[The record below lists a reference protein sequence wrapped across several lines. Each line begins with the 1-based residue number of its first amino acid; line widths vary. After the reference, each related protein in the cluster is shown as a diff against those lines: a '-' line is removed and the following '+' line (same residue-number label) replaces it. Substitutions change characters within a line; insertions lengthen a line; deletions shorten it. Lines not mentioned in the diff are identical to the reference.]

1 MDLVNIGQPRSR
13 GDILNLVV
21 NVKEP
26 RFLLLYPPQSFD
38 SNLGVVK
45 PEGSLGL
52 LYIAGA
58 LRDAGFE
65 AEILDCCV
73 GNSRYTLEQSFLR
86 QTTLANGM
94 VRVGMSGEDI
104 LREVAKFDVVGISS
118 IFTPQTR
125 MVEETVRLI
134 SQAYP
139 EKLIILGG
147 INARSQM
154 ARFFDAGAH
163 LICISEAE
171 QTIVEVGKIL
181 RRGSRDF
188 SSLLGIAFRHADEIK
203 LNPMG
208 LIDQNLDNLPLP
220 AWDMLQLGRYW
231 KINRPHNSGLSFDTP
246 PAYAPAMTS
255 RGCPYICTFCHIS
268 GEGKD
273 SITGYIGK
281 SRYKSK
287 ERVEIEMER
296 LKELSVEYVFIE
308 DDSLL
313 AKKKRALDIF
323 KMLIKFGFK
332 LGDVN
337 GVNLSHLHKN
347 EGGRIVPDDE
357 MLETMAA
364 AGFNKLLFPVE
375 SGSQRIIDKWASGK
389 ISHEKYDISALIRK
403 AQAVGIDV
411 ASCYL
416 IGYPDETYEELMQT
430 LVWAKRHMDAGS
442 SCVNFT
448 MVTPFPGT
456 ALYDH
461 VIQNNLLLPGLEL
474 ADMTWMRPSM
484 KTIIEPWILQFIQTK
499 AWEFLNKPERVNAVR
514 SLAPQVSI

>member
-1 MDLVNIGQPRSR
+1 MYLLKTVN
-13 GDILNLVV
+13 
-21 NVKEP
+21 EP
-26 RFLLLYPPQSFD
+26 KFLLLYPPQSFD
-38 SNLGVVK
+38 ANLGVVK

-58 LRDAGFE
+58 LRDAGFY
-65 AEILDCCV
+65 AEVLDCCI
-73 GNSRYTLEQSFLR
+73 GNSRYSLDETFFKHTLLS
-86 QTTLANGM
+86 NGR
-94 VRVGMSGEDI
+94 VRIGMSAEAI
-104 LREVAKFDVVGISS
+104 INEAAEYDVIGISS

-125 MVEETVRLI
+125 MVEELVRII

-139 EKLIILGG
+139 EKLIVLGG

-154 ARFFDAGAH
+154 PRFFDAGAH

-171 QTIVEVGKIL
+171 QTIVEIGKIL
-181 RRGSRDF
+181 REGGRYFGA
-188 SSLLGIAFRHADEIK
+188 LPGVAFRHAGRIQVNPPGFIDPDLDK
-203 LNPMG
+203 LPM
-208 LIDQNLDNLPLP
+208 P
-220 AWDMLQLGRYW
+220 AWDMLQLKRYW
-231 KINRPHNSGLSFDTP
+231 EINRPHNSGLSFDTP

-255 RGCPYICTFCHIS
+255 RGCVYICDFCHIS

-281 SRYKSK
+281 FRYKSE
-287 ERVEIEMER
+287 ERVEKEMER
-296 LKELSVEYVFIE
+296 LKELGVEYVFIE

-313 AKKKRALDIF
+313 ARKKRALGIF
-323 KMLIKFGFK
+323 RMLIKFGFK

-347 EGGRIVPDDE
+347 QGGRIVPDDE

-375 SGSQRIIDKWASGK
+375 SGSQRIIDRWASGK
-389 ISHEKYDISALIRK
+389 ISHEKYEIALLIKK
-403 AQAVGIDV
+403 AEALGINV

-430 LVWAKRHMDAGS
+430 LVCAKRHIDAGS

-456 ALYDH
+456 ALYEY
-461 VIQNNLLLPGLEL
+461 VMQNDLLLPGLEL

-484 KTIIEPWILQFIQTK
+484 KTIIEPWILEFIQTK

-514 SLAPQVSI
+514 SFAPKVSE